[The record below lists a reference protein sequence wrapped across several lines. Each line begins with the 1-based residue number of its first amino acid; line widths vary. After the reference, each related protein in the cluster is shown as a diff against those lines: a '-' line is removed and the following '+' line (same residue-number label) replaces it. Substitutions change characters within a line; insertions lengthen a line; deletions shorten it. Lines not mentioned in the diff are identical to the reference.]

1 MVVVV
6 VFRGIVVAAA
16 AFVVAAAHGFV
27 EGRAVFI
34 DIECEAA
41 LASTL
46 WTAVAG
52 CYSFVFL

>member
-1 MVVVV
+1 MIAVEF
-6 VFRGIVVAAA
+6 FRSVVVAAA
-16 AFVVAAAHGFV
+16 AFVVAAAYCFV
-27 EGRAVFI
+27 ERCAVFI

>member
-1 MVVVV
+1 MVV
-6 VFRGIVVAAA
+6 VFRCVVVAAA
-16 AFVVAAAHGFV
+16 AFVVASAYCFV
-27 EGRAVFI
+27 EGCAVFI